1 MQTIDLRLCVLVSPP
16 LLVLQILEK
25 HLRNIKL
32 FYPKLFKKISYDCK
46 QIWNLLQ
53 FRVIFIILKLDIC
66 SFVSLLF
73 IYSSRVSYIY
83 ILDIPPGFSLYI
95 LFRYPSR
102 VSSIYIYFLDIP
114 PGFPLYICILFRYP
128 SRGVSLCI
136 LFRYPSRVSSMY
148 KYCLDIPPGFPLY
161 SYCLD
166 IPPGFPLYINIV

>member
-1 MQTIDLRLCVLVSPP
+1 MLYIQNVSGLTIRDLHLTRQSPGATQGF
-16 LLVLQILEK
+16 VNRVDDKEVILG
-25 HLRNIKL
+25 KL

-114 PGFPLYICILFRYP
+114 PGFPLYL
-128 SRGVSLCI
+128 
-136 LFRYPSRVSSMY
+136 
-148 KYCLDIPPGFPLY
+148 
-161 SYCLD
+161 
-166 IPPGFPLYINIV
+166 